1 MPRNNEDLSQGQEDG
16 AEGKKPKVLP
26 PISFPLPSTIKSTN
40 RIPDALSLKKE
51 NFWTEGGSIADT
63 AEEPRNT
70 SSDDADMF
78 RFGAGGRKRRL
89 DKK

>member
-1 MPRNNEDLSQGQEDG
+1 MPRNNGDLSQGQEDG

-40 RIPDALSLKKE
+40 KIPDALSLKKE

>member
-1 MPRNNEDLSQGQEDG
+1 MPRNNKDLSQGKEDG
-16 AEGKKPKVLP
+16 AEGKKPKVVP

-51 NFWTEGGSIADT
+51 NFWTEGGSLADT
-63 AEEPRNT
+63 AEKPR
-70 SSDDADMF
+70 SAGSDDNDTF

-89 DKK
+89 D